1 MWFVSSEF
9 KWLWIVLEIG
19 IFHFVGIVEV
29 NLFDEDGG
37 LTFVGWGGGN
47 FIKCLKRGWNG
58 KKDRKTKF

>member
-1 MWFVSSEF
+1 M
-9 KWLWIVLEIG
+9 LEIG

-37 LTFVGWGGGN
+37 LTFVGWGGVK
-47 FIKCLKRGWNG
+47 FIKCRKRGWNG